1 MTLRFLFAA
10 LLLLAGCTRA
20 IAPADEPAATSTPEE
35 RRWEAARLS
44 DYRYDFEQQCFCLRE
59 QTQPVTVEVRGG
71 RVARV
76 VSRETGQPVVQRE
89 NLRWHT
95 IPELFRMAA
104 EARRNGTETKVTHD
118 PRLGYP
124 TRIEIGS
131 LAADA
136 GVIYIASNLRPL

>member
-1 MTLRFLFAA
+1 MRPILLALLVLGACATAPAARPSAAATPQETQWRAAA
-10 LLLLAGCTRA
+10 LA
-20 IAPADEPAATSTPEE
+20 
-35 RRWEAARLS
+35 

-71 RVARV
+71 RVTRV
-76 VSRETGQPVVQRE
+76 VSRETGQEVARGE

-95 IPELFRMAA
+95 VPGLFQLAA
-104 EARRNGTETKVTHD
+104 DARGNGSEPRVTYD

-136 GVIYIASNLRPL
+136 GVIYLASNLRPL

>member
-1 MTLRFLFAA
+1 MRALVLG

-20 IAPADEPAATSTPEE
+20 PAPTPQPAATTAEE
-35 RRWEAARLS
+35 QRWRAAALT
-44 DYRYDFEQQCFCLRE
+44 DYRFDFEQQCFCVAE
-59 QTQPVTVEVRGG
+59 QRQQVTVEVRGG

-76 VSRETGQPVVQRE
+76 LARATGQPVAASE
-89 NLRWHT
+89 NVRWRT
-95 IPELFRMAA
+95 VDDLFRLIA
-104 EARRNGTETKVTHD
+104 EARANQSELKVTYD

-124 TRIEIGS
+124 TRVEIGS

>member
-1 MTLRFLFAA
+1 MRSFLLTLIV
-10 LLLLAGCTRA
+10 LAGCAT
-20 IAPADEPAATSTPEE
+20 APASQPASNAPE
-35 RRWEAARLS
+35 RQWAAS
-44 DYRYDFEQQCFCLRE
+44 GPADYRYDFEQQCFCLRE

-71 RVARV
+71 RVTRV
-76 VSRETGQPVVQRE
+76 VARETGQEVARGEP
-89 NLRWHT
+89 LRWHT
-95 IPELFRMAA
+95 VPGLFQLAT
-104 EARRNGTETKVTHD
+104 EARGNGSEPRVTYD